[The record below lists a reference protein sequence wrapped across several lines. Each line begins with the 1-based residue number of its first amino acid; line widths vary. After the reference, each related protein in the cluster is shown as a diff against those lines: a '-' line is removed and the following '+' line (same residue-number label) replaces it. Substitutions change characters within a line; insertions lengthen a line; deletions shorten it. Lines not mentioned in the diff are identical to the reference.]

1 MAAIVHDEPLA
12 LSVSPEISAIVKRC
26 LRKNPAER
34 FQARAEVKTA
44 FERRSNNALSVLE
57 NDSYRFPWCPSPT

>member
-34 FQARAEVKTA
+34 FQAMAEVKTA
-44 FERRSNNALSVLE
+44 FEQCSFSPRERQLSI
-57 NDSYRFPWCPSPT
+57 PCPSPT